1 MKGQSLV
8 IQFIIFFLL
17 GFSLFLSIGSFFRYQ
32 SDLFRD
38 DIISS
43 SLGLANSYM
52 SSLMITAVDSCKQCD
67 YISLSAPIS
76 NLTAGYVI
84 RMDLANSGLNISI
97 PYKFFNS
104 TVHNLNADPSLSLS
118 GSSSSAQ
125 PITLTFNKNQNKL
138 KVS

>member
-17 GFSLFLSIGSFFRYQ
+17 GFSLFISVGSFFRYQ
-32 SDLFRD
+32 SDLFRN

-67 YISLSAPIS
+67 YINLSAPIS

-84 RMDLANSGLNISI
+84 RMDLTDSGLNVSI

-104 TVHNLNADPSLSLS
+104 TVHNLNSSLRLS

-125 PITLTFNKNQNKL
+125 PITLTFNRNQNKL
-138 KVS
+138 EVS